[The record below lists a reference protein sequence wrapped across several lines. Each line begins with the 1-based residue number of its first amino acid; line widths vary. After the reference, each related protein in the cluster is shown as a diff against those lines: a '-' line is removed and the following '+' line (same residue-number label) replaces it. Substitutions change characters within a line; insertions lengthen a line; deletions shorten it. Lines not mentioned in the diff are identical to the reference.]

1 MDGGGAAVVETVLDS
16 VGMVVAAAMAVLVLW
31 LLGRWVRKWVV
42 IFVPDK
48 DEDGK
53 PIKSFNPYWRKGN
66 KLKFL
71 LSVLVLV
78 ILMVLMGTVFGYCR
92 SLV

>member
-1 MDGGGAAVVETVLDS
+1 MDVLLDNAWIVV
-16 VGMVVAAAMAVLVLW
+16 MVAMAVLILW
-31 LLGRWVRKWVV
+31 ILGKWVRPFVV

-66 KLKFL
+66 RLRFL

-78 ILMVLMGTVFGYCR
+78 MLMVLMGTAFGYCR
-92 SLV
+92 SLIR